1 MTADQLRAR
10 LLSAFPDADVRVE
23 DTTGTSDHFE
33 AHVAAREFA
42 GRSRVEQHQMVYRA
56 LGDAMKQ
63 EIHALA
69 LKTSE
74 RT

>member
-10 LLSAFPDADVRVE
+10 LLAAFPGAEIAVE

-33 AHVAAREFA
+33 ARVAAREFA

-69 LKTSE
+69 LKTSAL
-74 RT
+74 